1 MDVRSR
7 KEPTIGVSRN
17 LTEVFTLLRSNAQQN
32 KYIYMNSTMPST
44 NRSRDIAEE
53 KMSLVSLE
61 EGGDH
66 SDDSQRQPMWIHTCD
81 EVEFEF
87 GRVRSRVE
95 ELANA
100 QQKHISR
107 PNFGD
112 EAFEAEE
119 RRMESMT
126 EQITS
131 MLAHCQRLIKW
142 VSFYHLEMN
151 GRRMISSQNPRQENN
166 SERKLRENTVSALIF
181 TLSQLTNEF
190 RTRQSKYLKDIK
202 NRTSNVDNFLVTTGQ
217 SDDLQWGELVDVT
230 PSREY
235 TMDQIQQLMMN
246 EQAVKEREKE
256 VLVVNSSIRELNSLF
271 KDLSS
276 MVVDQGTILDR
287 IDYNVE
293 QASIR
298 VSRAVSSVQK
308 AEKHQR
314 NDKKMHCIF
323 CQTVAIIVILLLIIF
338 TKL

>member
-1 MDVRSR
+1 
-7 KEPTIGVSRN
+7 
-17 LTEVFTLLRSNAQQN
+17 
-32 KYIYMNSTMPST
+32 MPST

-131 MLAHCQRLIKW
+131 MLAHCQRLI
-142 VSFYHLEMN
+142 N
-151 GRRMISSQNPRQENN
+151 MISSQNPRQENN